1 MGVHRGHG
9 YGRLRDVRARDL
21 VVAAPVLD
29 SSAPA
34 VDALRAMAGSG
45 LPGLVV
51 RSGDRYVVIPASQV
65 LRVALPRYVLD
76 DPSLARVWDDE
87 SAEELTSRLTGLTVT
102 DLVAALERP
111 DRPAEPRVDPDAT
124 SVEIAAVLS
133 SARVPLVAVVDGD
146 RFLGVVT
153 VNRLV
158 HHLVG

>member
-1 MGVHRGHG
+1 VGVHRGPVC
-9 YGRLRDVRARDL
+9 GRLAAVRARDL
-21 VVAAPVLD
+21 AVQAPVLETP
-29 SSAPA
+29 APA
-34 VDALRAMAGSG
+34 VDALRAMTASG

-51 RSGDRYVVIPASQV
+51 RSAAGFVVVPASQV

-76 DPSLARVWDDE
+76 DPSLARVWGDE
-87 SAEELTSRLTGLTVT
+87 SADELTARLAGLTVT

-111 DRPAEPRVDPDAT
+111 DRPAQPTVDPDAT

-146 RFLGVVT
+146 DLLGVVT
-153 VNRLV
+153 VNGLV